1 MDAIKAI
8 MTRRSIR
15 KYTAEPVEAEQVET
29 LLQAAM
35 AAPSAGNQQVWH
47 YVVIRD
53 QAVRDG
59 IPRFHP
65 HAKMASE
72 APVVVVVCAD
82 TVIEK
87 FEGYWV
93 QDCSAAV
100 ENLLVAANAEKLGAV
115 WLGIHPRPE
124 RVAAMKELLG
134 LPESV
139 MPLAA
144 IAIGHP
150 DEEKEPGDR
159 FDPSRVHHDKW

>member
-15 KYTAEPVEAEQVET
+15 KYTEEPVEAEQVET

-35 AAPSAGNQQVWH
+35 AAPSAGNQQPWH
-47 YVVIRD
+47 FVVIRD
-53 QAVRDG
+53 RETMDN
-59 IPRFHP
+59 IPKFHP
-65 HAKMASE
+65 HAKMVHE
-72 APVVVVVCAD
+72 APVVIVVCGD
-82 TVIEK
+82 TKLEMHP
-87 FEGYWV
+87 GYWI

-100 ENLLVAANAEKLGAV
+100 ENLLIAANAEKLGAV
-115 WLGIHPRPE
+115 WLGIHPREE
-124 RVAAMKELLG
+124 RVAAMTELLG
-134 LPESV
+134 LPETAI
-139 MPLAA
+139 PLAA